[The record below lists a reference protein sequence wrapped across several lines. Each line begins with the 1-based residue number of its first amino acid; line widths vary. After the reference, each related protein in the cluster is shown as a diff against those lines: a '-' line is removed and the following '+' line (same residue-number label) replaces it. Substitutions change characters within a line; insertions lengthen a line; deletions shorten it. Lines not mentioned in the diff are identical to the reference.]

1 MSARKRRLAYE
12 EEGQG
17 FTFPDFETSRSKRD
31 VTAPAI
37 DICSLPIKGISP
49 LFDPNRA
56 LLRRVFFLNEDRTK
70 YVSVAFYRTQGYAA
84 HVEFGAAKAAPI
96 RLTEQQVTALAEHL
110 PLPVKLCAPT
120 SIQIRAS
127 MTDLR

>member
-1 MSARKRRLAYE
+1 MSRRLQLTSARFPEWGTVLRSILTERCFAAY
-12 EEGQG
+12 
-17 FTFPDFETSRSKRD
+17 
-31 VTAPAI
+31 
-37 DICSLPIKGISP
+37 
-49 LFDPNRA
+49 
-56 LLRRVFFLNEDRTK
+56 FFRNEDRNK
-70 YVSVAFYRTQGYAA
+70 YVSVSSYPTQGYAA
-84 HVEFGAAKAAPI
+84 HVEFGAIKAAPI